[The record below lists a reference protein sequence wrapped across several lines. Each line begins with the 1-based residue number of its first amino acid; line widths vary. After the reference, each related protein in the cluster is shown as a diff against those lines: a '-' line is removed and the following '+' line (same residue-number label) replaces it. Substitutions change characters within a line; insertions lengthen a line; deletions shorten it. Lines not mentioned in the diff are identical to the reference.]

1 MFTKLLGFT
10 KKQPFFTLFLPG
22 MPCEKKSGKCRLVQ
36 FDEEFHADWE
46 GTVMVEIR
54 AWAESFAR
62 KLQGHFGPRL
72 LFVGYQGSYGRGEAT
87 PESDIDIV
95 TVLDAVAPA
104 DLDAYR
110 TLVQA
115 QPQGELACGFL
126 CGKKE
131 LRAWPRYDLYG
142 LMLDTKPVLGDLPA
156 LLPRL
161 TEADARGALA
171 IGAANLY
178 HAACHTFLY
187 SPAPEKALPGLGKAA
202 FFCLR
207 LWALLEDGVYRASKK
222 ELGEALAGRER
233 ALLSLSL
240 EPESL
245 ETRKAYELLIGWC
258 GDVLEALEREKQ
270 P

>member
-1 MFTKLLGFT
+1 M
-10 KKQPFFTLFLPG
+10 
-22 MPCEKKSGKCRLVQ
+22 
-36 FDEEFHADWE
+36 
-46 GTVMVEIR
+46 
-54 AWAESFAR
+54 
-62 KLQGHFGPRL
+62 
-72 LFVGYQGSYGRGEAT
+72 
-87 PESDIDIV
+87 
-95 TVLDAVAPA
+95 LDAVAPA

-131 LRAWPRYDLYG
+131 LSAWPRYDLYG
-142 LMLDTKPVLGDLPA
+142 LMLDTKPVFGDLPA

-161 TEADARGALA
+161 TEADAREALA

-233 ALLSLSL
+233 ELLSLSL
-240 EPESL
+240 EPGSL

-258 GDVLEALEREKQ
+258 GDVLAALEGEKQ